1 MQNRCSL
8 SFAVAA
14 VCSLPLAAQE
24 PPRAQ
29 EPPPAAVET
38 PVGPA
43 HEAWVPDSQ
52 PKDVRWTL
60 WLPYDAADGAL
71 LDHTLHLSDLQRRHA
86 AAGLRINVVLDT
98 ASAKIAAA
106 RKPGFAVWSL
116 QPPPAEPAQQ
126 PETDVQVE
134 QVVIDD
140 LGFGGSTFGW
150 QASYFCRGQ
159 ELRRVLPSLDLFT
172 DVVAPALADE
182 AKLPE
187 NDEAAAVVFSLL
199 QSVGDAYVDAQQI
212 PPLIAALPHSG
223 HARALAV
230 LQQWWGS
237 GDYEAADAA
246 IEAGLQALAG
256 EPISLCVFA
265 DLVLRGDRSDRFARR
280 LAAELGPVAAAAPEG
295 PFTQLVYLRTLL
307 RAGQDRL
314 AGRVIAKL
322 QKSLKR
328 PQDLLLFSET
338 LLEGS
343 TPAAQR
349 DQAQQALDKAR
360 AGGAD
365 ARLCFAAQHKIQQ
378 RCGDAEAAAQTMLRY
393 RTDVGEGRD
402 LNNDAWYL
410 MVRPDTMGRF
420 DTLALAQCD
429 ELMRQM
435 GAGISHGNQ
444 DTVAL
449 AKFLNGLVDE
459 AIELQ
464 ADASR
469 ASGDQPPYV
478 ARLLRFKNAKARAKA
493 AAAAPK

>member
-1 MQNRCSL
+1 
-8 SFAVAA
+8 
-14 VCSLPLAAQE
+14 
-24 PPRAQ
+24 
-29 EPPPAAVET
+29 
-38 PVGPA
+38 
-43 HEAWVPDSQ
+43 
-52 PKDVRWTL
+52 
-60 WLPYDAADGAL
+60 
-71 LDHTLHLSDLQRRHA
+71 
-86 AAGLRINVVLDT
+86 
-98 ASAKIAAA
+98 
-106 RKPGFAVWSL
+106 
-116 QPPPAEPAQQ
+116 
-126 PETDVQVE
+126 
-134 QVVIDD
+134 
-140 LGFGGSTFGW
+140 
-150 QASYFCRGQ
+150 
-159 ELRRVLPSLDLFT
+159 
-172 DVVAPALADE
+172 
-182 AKLPE
+182 
-187 NDEAAAVVFSLL
+187 
-199 QSVGDAYVDAQQI
+199 
-212 PPLIAALPHSG
+212 
-223 HARALAV
+223 
-230 LQQWWGS
+230 
-237 GDYEAADAA
+237 
-246 IEAGLQALAG
+246 
-256 EPISLCVFA
+256 
-265 DLVLRGDRSDRFARR
+265 
-280 LAAELGPVAAAAPEG
+280 
-295 PFTQLVYLRTLL
+295 LVYLRALL

-435 GAGISHGNQ
+435 GAGISHGNK

-464 ADASR
+464 EDASR
-469 ASGDQPPYV
+469 ASGDQPQYV

-493 AAAAPK
+493 AAATPK